1 MNRIRE
7 LREDRDLRQ
16 IDVAK
21 ATNIDQK
28 TLSNYETG
36 KTNPDSAAIVKLAE
50 FFGVT
55 CDYLLGVSARNM
67 RNIDMALQELD
78 SIICSAEEI
87 KKIFEKKLTYILCK
101 LRRPR
106 DGVAFYCHMS
116 MRFILEK

>member
-16 IDVAK
+16 IDVSN

-36 KTNPDSAAIVKLAE
+36 RTNPDSYAIIKLAE

-55 CDYLLGVSARNM
+55 CDYLLGIAERNL
-67 RNIDMALQELD
+67 RDTNDIIEELQ
-78 SIICSAEEI
+78 EI
-87 KKIFEKKLTYILCK
+87 KKRIDSVERF
-101 LRRPR
+101 LRK
-106 DGVAFYCHMS
+106 G
-116 MRFILEK
+116 